1 MQDTPDTADT
11 PTTAITTPKG
21 DGRFRG
27 GVEWKGNKEGRP
39 KGIKNRI
46 TVQRLLMEEKLRE
59 QLGVNAE
66 QLVAQAILMAL
77 NGNDRVMR
85 VLLDKLLS
93 TPKNSDDADSKDNS
107 IQVVITNLTN
117 PSSPQASQRVLPSGK
132 VRVISAETPVD
143 GELIKNVDRREA

>member
-1 MQDTPDTADT
+1 M
-11 PTTAITTPKG
+11 
-21 DGRFRG
+21 
-27 GVEWKGNKEGRP
+27 EWKGNKEGRP